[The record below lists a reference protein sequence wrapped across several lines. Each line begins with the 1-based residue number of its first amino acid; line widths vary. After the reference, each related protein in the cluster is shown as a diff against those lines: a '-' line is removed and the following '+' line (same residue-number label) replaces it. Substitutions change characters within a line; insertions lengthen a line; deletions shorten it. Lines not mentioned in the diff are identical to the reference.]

1 MSNWEADADLLHSS
15 GARHAL
21 ILSGGSAALGQLAE
35 GLARA
40 LAPRQVSVSAA
51 AAAGTQL
58 DPLAKRVL
66 AELSVDVAEHH
77 PRSLAEVDTSNVQ
90 AILVV
95 GKDDPTPPALQ
106 GVLRV
111 HWPLPDP
118 AAEGGSEAEKLARYR
133 AVRNE
138 LRRRLIRVFA
148 RELSPTAATSATTT
162 SIGPASG
169 GDLDAIKRLLVGAL
183 LPSRDVGE
191 GRQRF
196 IVATEAGRLIGC
208 AGLQVAGQD
217 GLVRSMA
224 VHWTRRNA
232 GLGSKLHE
240 RLLFEA
246 LLAGVKTLYVVTT
259 TAEDFFAGH
268 GFKKVAASAVPL
280 ELQASE
286 EFTAFV
292 PGGSSVMSRPVSAP

>member
-1 MSNWEADADLLHSS
+1 MSSWEADADLLHSS

-21 ILSGGSAALGQLAE
+21 ILSQANSGLCQIAE
-35 GLARA
+35 GIARA
-40 LAPRQVSVSAA
+40 LAPRQVHVSS
-51 AAAGTQL
+51 AGATRGPV
-58 DPLAKRVL
+58 DPLARRVL
-66 AELSVDVAEHH
+66 AELSVDVADQQ
-77 PRSLAEVDTSNVQ
+77 PKLLDEVDTSDVQ

-95 GKDDPTPPALQ
+95 SEEDPTPPGLG

-118 AAEGGSEAEKLARYR
+118 AAGGGTGEERLARYR

-148 RELSPTAATSATTT
+148 RELVATAATGGTTT

-169 GDLDAIKRLLVGAL
+169 GDLDAIKRLLVGSL
-183 LPSRDVGE
+183 LPSRDVG
-191 GRQRF
+191 GTSQRF
-196 IVATEAGRLIGC
+196 IVASENGRLIGC
-208 AGLQVAGQD
+208 AGLQVAGPD

-232 GLGSKLHE
+232 GLGSRLHQ

-246 LLAGVKTLYVVTT
+246 MLAGVRTLYVVTT

-268 GFKKVAASAVPL
+268 GYRKVAAHVVPPA
-280 ELQASE
+280 LQASE
-286 EFTAFV
+286 EFIAFV
-292 PGGSSVMSRPVSAP
+292 PGGSTVMSRPVSPA

>member
-1 MSNWEADADLLHSS
+1 MSSWEEDADRLHSC

-21 ILSGGSAALGQLAE
+21 ILSPTSSALGQLAE
-35 GLARA
+35 AIALA
-40 LAPRQVSVSAA
+40 LAPRQVRISSA
-51 AAAGTQL
+51 GPRQGRV
-58 DPLAKRVL
+58 DPLARRVL
-66 AELSVDVAEHH
+66 AELSVDIADQH
-77 PRSLAEVDTSNVQ
+77 PKGLDEVDTSDVK

-95 GKDDPTPPALQ
+95 SEEDPTPPALRD
-106 GVLRV
+106 VLRV

-118 AAEGGSEAEKLARYR
+118 AAGGGTEEERLARYR

-148 RELSPTAATSATTT
+148 RELVTTDEAEGTTS

-169 GDLDAIKRLLVGAL
+169 GDLDAIQRLLVSSL
-183 LPSRDVGE
+183 LPSKDVG
-191 GRQRF
+191 GAHQRF
-196 IVATEAGRLIGC
+196 IVATENGRLIGC

-232 GLGSKLHE
+232 GMGSRLHE

-246 LLAGVKTLYVVTT
+246 LLAGVRTLYVVTT

-268 GFKKVAASAVPL
+268 GFKKIAATAVPPR
-280 ELQASE
+280 LQASE

-292 PGGSSVMSRPVSAP
+292 PGGSTVMSRPVSPG

>member
-1 MSNWEADADLLHSS
+1 MSSWEADADLLHSS

-21 ILSGGSAALGQLAE
+21 ILSRTNSAVCQLAE
-35 GLARA
+35 GMARA
-40 LAPRQVSVSAA
+40 LAPRQVRISSAGA
-51 AAAGTQL
+51 KRGRV

-66 AELSVDVAEHH
+66 AELSVNIADQH
-77 PRSLAEVDTSNVQ
+77 PKALEEVDTSDVQ

-95 GKDDPTPPALQ
+95 SEENPTPPGLR

-118 AAEGGSEAEKLARYR
+118 AAEGGTAEDRLARYR

-148 RELSPTAATSATTT
+148 RELAATAAPGGTTT
-162 SIGPASG
+162 SIGPASD
-169 GDLDAIKRLLVGAL
+169 GDLDAIKRLLVGSL
-183 LPSRDVGE
+183 LPSRDVG
-191 GRQRF
+191 GARQRF
-196 IVATEAGRLIGC
+196 IVASENGRVIGC
-208 AGLQVAGQD
+208 AGLHLAGHD

-232 GLGSKLHE
+232 GLGSRLHQ

-246 LLAGVKTLYVVTT
+246 VLAGVRNLYVVTT

-268 GFKKVAASAVPL
+268 GFRKIAAPAVPAR
-280 ELQASE
+280 LQASE

-292 PGGSSVMSRPVSAP
+292 PGGSTVMSRPVSQA

>member
-1 MSNWEADADLLHSS
+1 MATWEDDADLLHAS

-21 ILSGGSAALGQLAE
+21 ILSGGSPALGQLAG
-35 GLARA
+35 GLAQA
-40 LAPRQVSVSAA
+40 LAPRQIHISSAG
-51 AAAGTQL
+51 AGRGGI
-58 DPLAKRVL
+58 DPLARRVL
-66 AELSVDVAEHH
+66 AELSVDTADL
-77 PRSLAEVDTSNVQ
+77 RLRALDEVDTSDVQ
-90 AILVV
+90 AVLVLSKEAGPPV
-95 GKDDPTPPALQ
+95 GAGKVA
-106 GVLRV
+106 RV
-111 HWPLPDP
+111 HWPLTDP
-118 AAEGGSEAEKLARYR
+118 AEGGGTEAERLARYR

-148 RELSPTAATSATTT
+148 RNLDHTAAPSATTT

-169 GDLDAIKRLLVGAL
+169 GDLDGIKRLLIGSL
-183 LPSRDVGE
+183 LPSRDVG
-191 GRQRF
+191 GDTQRF
-196 IVATEAGRLIGC
+196 IVASEAGRLIGC

-232 GLGSKLHE
+232 GLGTRLHQ

-246 LLAGVKTLYVVTT
+246 TLAGVKTLYVVTA

-268 GFKKVAASAVPL
+268 GFKRIAAKDVPVA
-280 ELQASE
+280 LQTSE

-292 PGGSSVMSRPVSAP
+292 PGGGTVMMRGV

>member
-1 MSNWEADADLLHSS
+1 MTSWEADAERLHSS

-21 ILSGGSAALGQLAE
+21 ILSGASPALGQLAA
-35 GLARA
+35 GIARA
-40 LAPRQVSVSAA
+40 LAPRQVRISSAG
-51 AAAGTQL
+51 AGRAGI
-58 DPLAKRVL
+58 DPLARRVL
-66 AELSVDVAEHH
+66 AELSVDAGDLQ
-77 PRSLAEVDTSNVQ
+77 PRALEEVDTSDVQ

-95 GKDDPTPPALQ
+95 SKEDATPAGLGK
-106 GVLRV
+106 VLRV

-118 AAEGGSEAEKLARYR
+118 AAEGGSEAERLARYR

-148 RELSPTAATSATTT
+148 RELVTTAAAASTTT

-169 GDLDAIKRLLVGAL
+169 GDLDAIKRLLIGSM
-183 LPSRDVGE
+183 LPSRDVG
-191 GRQRF
+191 GAHQRF
-196 IVATEAGRLIGC
+196 IVASEGGRLIGC

-232 GLGSKLHE
+232 GLGTRLHQ

-246 LLAGVKTLYVVTT
+246 LLAGVRTLYVVTA

-268 GFKKVAASAVPL
+268 GFKTIAARDVPL

-292 PGGSSVMSRPVSAP
+292 PGGGTVMSRKVSEA

>member
-1 MSNWEADADLLHSS
+1 MSTWEEDADRLHSC

-21 ILSGGSAALGQLAE
+21 ILTQGNSAQGQIAE
-35 GLARA
+35 ALARA
-40 LAPRQVSVSAA
+40 LAPRQVRISAA
-51 AAAGTQL
+51 GAQAGRV

-66 AELSVDVAEHH
+66 AELSVNVAEAH
-77 PRSLAEVDTSNVQ
+77 PRAVAAVETSDVQ
-90 AILVV
+90 AVLVV
-95 GKDDPTPPALQ
+95 SEQDPTPPSLAT
-106 GVLRV
+106 VLKV

-118 AAEGGSEAEKLARYR
+118 AAAGGTEEEKLARYR
-133 AVRNE
+133 ALRNE

-148 RELSPTAATSATTT
+148 RELVIEAEPGDTTT

-169 GDLDAIKRLLVGAL
+169 GDLDAITRLLVGSL
-183 LPSRDVGE
+183 LPSRDVG
-191 GRQRF
+191 GVRQRF
-196 IVATEAGRLIGC
+196 IVASENGRLLGC

-232 GLGSKLHE
+232 GLGSRLHE

-246 LLAGVKTLYVVTT
+246 VLAGVRTLYVVTT

-268 GFKKVAASAVPL
+268 GFKKVAASAVPAA
-280 ELQASE
+280 LQASE

-292 PGGSSVMSRPVSAP
+292 PGGSTVMSRAVSPG

>member
-21 ILSGGSAALGQLAE
+21 ILSQTNSALSQLAE
-35 GLARA
+35 GIAQA
-40 LAPRQVSVSAA
+40 LAPRQVRISAA
-51 AAAGTQL
+51 GVSRGSL
-58 DPLAKRVL
+58 DPLVKRVL
-66 AELSVDVAEHH
+66 AELSVNVAESH
-77 PRSLAEVDTSNVQ
+77 PRALSEVDTSDVQ
-90 AILVV
+90 AVVV
-95 GKDDPTPPALQ
+95 GSLEDPTPPALR

-118 AAEGGSEAEKLARYR
+118 AVGGGSEEEKLARYR

-148 RELSPTAATSATTT
+148 RELVAAAKPGGTTT
-162 SIGPASG
+162 SFGPASG
-169 GDLDAIKRLLVGAL
+169 GDLDGIKRLLVGSL
-183 LPSRDVGE
+183 LPSRDVG
-191 GRQRF
+191 GDDQRF
-196 IVATEAGRLIGC
+196 IVASENGRLLGC
-208 AGLQVAGQD
+208 AGLQVAGKD

-246 LLAGVKTLYVVTT
+246 VLAGVRTLYVVTT

-268 GFKKVAASAVPL
+268 GYRKVAAQQVPPA
-280 ELQASE
+280 LQASE

-292 PGGSSVMSRPVSAP
+292 PGGSTVMSRPVSPG

>member
-1 MSNWEADADLLHSS
+1 MSSWEADADLLHSC

-21 ILSGGSAALGQLAE
+21 ILAADGSPLAE
-35 GLARA
+35 LGEGIARA
-40 LAPRQVSVSAA
+40 LAPRQVRISVATPSGGAV
-51 AAAGTQL
+51 
-58 DPLAKRVL
+58 DPLARRAL
-66 AELSVDVAEHH
+66 AELSVVFADQRRPALREFEASGVQAVLV
-77 PRSLAEVDTSNVQ
+77 LAEE
-90 AILVV
+90 
-95 GKDDPTPPALQ
+95 DPAPAALP

-111 HWPLPDP
+111 RWPLPNP
-118 AAEGGSEAEKLARYR
+118 TAGGGTDEEKLGRLR

-148 RELSPTAATSATTT
+148 RELAPHPAAAGTTT

-169 GDLDAIKRLLVGAL
+169 GDFDAIKRLLQGSL

-196 IVATEAGRLIGC
+196 IVASEAGRIIGC
-208 AGLQVAGQD
+208 AGLQVAGED

-232 GLGSKLHE
+232 GLGSRLHQ
-240 RLLFEA
+240 RLLLEA
-246 LLAGVKTLYVVTT
+246 VLAGVKTLWVVTT
-259 TAEDFFAGH
+259 TAEDFFVRH
-268 GFKKVAASAVPL
+268 GFAKVEAAAVPAA
-280 ELQASE
+280 LQASE

-292 PGGSSVMSRPVSAP
+292 PGGSAVMSRPVGSA

>member
-1 MSNWEADADLLHSS
+1 MSTWEADADLLHSS

-21 ILSGGSAALGQLAE
+21 ILSQTDSALGQLAE
-35 GLARA
+35 GMARA
-40 LAPRQVSVSAA
+40 LAPRQVRISAA
-51 AAAGTQL
+51 AASRGRI

-66 AELSVDVAEHH
+66 AELSVSTGDQH
-77 PRSLAEVDTSNVQ
+77 PQALDEVDTSDVQ
-90 AILVV
+90 AVLVV
-95 GKDDPTPPALQ
+95 SKEDPTPPALR

-111 HWPLPDP
+111 HWTLPDP
-118 AAEGGSEAEKLARYR
+118 AAEGGTEEERLARYR

-148 RELSPTAATSATTT
+148 RELVPTEAASGTTT

-169 GDLDAIKRLLVGAL
+169 GDFDAIKRLLVASL

-191 GRQRF
+191 TRQRF
-196 IVATEAGRLIGC
+196 IVASENGRLIGC

-232 GLGSKLHE
+232 GLGTRLHD

-246 LLAGVKTLYVVTT
+246 VLAGVRTLYVVTT
-259 TAEDFFAGH
+259 TAEDFFARH
-268 GFKKVAASAVPL
+268 GFKKVSAQAVPA
-280 ELQASE
+280 ELRASD

-292 PGGSSVMSRPVSAP
+292 PGGGAVMSRTVSAG